1 MEEYKQKDKK
11 DLKDIACKVIDLF
24 ESENISPFDALYVTK
39 QIETAIFE
47 SFETFKKDGE
57 ENGNK
62 TETIQD

>member
-1 MEEYKQKDKK
+1 MEEYKQTDEK
-11 DLKDIACKVIDLF
+11 DLKEIAFKVIDLF
-24 ESENISPFDALYVTK
+24 ESENISSLDALYIIK

-47 SFETFKKDGE
+47 TIKKDGE

>member
-1 MEEYKQKDKK
+1 MKE
-11 DLKDIACKVIDLF
+11 IAFKVIDLF
-24 ESENISPFDALYVTK
+24 ESENISSLDALYIIK

-47 SFETFKKDGE
+47 TIKKDGE

>member
-1 MEEYKQKDKK
+1 MEEYKQIDEKELKK
-11 DLKDIACKVIDLF
+11 IACKVIDLF
-24 ESENISPFDALYVTK
+24 ESENISPIEALYIRK

-47 SFETFKKDGE
+47 AIKKDGE

>member
-1 MEEYKQKDKK
+1 MEQYKQADEKY
-11 DLKDIACKVIDLF
+11 LKEIAYKVVDLF
-24 ESENISPFDALYVTK
+24 ESENILPIEALYIIK

-47 SFETFKKDGE
+47 AIKKDGE